1 MRKSKLK
8 KKEKVCPRLR
18 KFFISN
24 RSALLDWQKE
34 VCSNCVLVD
43 ACIFDYSGRPPS
55 VVLRKLKE
63 SMIGCP
69 KCQTGPIIAK
79 EINSGLRP
87 SMLVKN
93 EDGDWECDSC
103 GFVIYHQPLF
113 KGRKEAKGRWL
124 A

>member
-18 KFFISN
+18 KFFISDC
-24 RSALLDWQKE
+24 SALQDWQKE
-34 VCSNCVLVD
+34 ICRNCVLVD
-43 ACIFDYSGRPPS
+43 ACIFDYSGRAPS
-55 VVLRKLKE
+55 TVLRKLEE

-69 KCQTGPIIAK
+69 KCQTGPIIAE

-93 EDGDWECDSC
+93 EDGDWECYGC
-103 GFVIYHQPLF
+103 GFVIYHWPLF
-113 KGRKEAKGRWL
+113 KGKRRTKDD
-124 A
+124 